1 VRRARADS
9 IAALANYHAISIGRF
24 PVPSL
29 QVGLEWN
36 DPTVPDQRTFG
47 IIGLSLPI
55 PIWQQGGGL
64 AASAEARARESAA
77 LVSEARAEA
86 AALRAQAAVRLTES
100 RARARLS
107 RDSIAPLA
115 VRQRELALRA
125 YRAGETGLVPVLE
138 ALRAERQVAQDLVS
152 DLLSFQEALA
162 GWLELNE
169 VTR

>member
-1 VRRARADS
+1 
-9 IAALANYHAISIGRF
+9 
-24 PVPSL
+24 
-29 QVGLEWN
+29 
-36 DPTVPDQRTFG
+36 
-47 IIGLSLPI
+47 
-55 PIWQQGGGL
+55 
-64 AASAEARARESAA
+64 
-77 LVSEARAEA
+77 
-86 AALRAQAAVRLTES
+86 LTES